1 MLWHAVVGDF
11 EAAAPGAEAR
21 ARSQSVKPVQLI
33 RRLPL
38 DWALPA
44 VTPSL
49 TTATESA
56 RDTDAERPI
65 FDWVS
70 QTSRHVGTVV
80 HRELDRA
87 LRNPKWQAPDLFDV
101 ERIATELGELGV
113 PDALCTQASQRV
125 IAALERMR
133 KDQRGR
139 WLLGLNGDISE
150 VRSELAL
157 TGVIHGRL
165 VQGVIDRTFLDA
177 AGARWIVDFKT
188 STHEGGGLESF
199 LDEEV
204 ARYTPQLRRYADLM
218 HKLYPQQMLR
228 MALYFPLIGAWREV
242 IA

>member
-21 ARSQSVKPVQLI
+21 ARSQTIKPVQLI

-44 VTPSL
+44 VTTSL
-49 TTATESA
+49 TTQTEPA
-56 RDTDAERPI
+56 RETDGERPI

-113 PDALCTQASQRV
+113 PNALCTEAAQRV

-139 WLLGLNGDISE
+139 WLLGLAGDISE

-157 TGVIHGRL
+157 TGVVHGRL

-177 AGARWIVDFKT
+177 AGDRWIVDFKT

-204 ARYTPQLRRYADLM
+204 VRYTPQLRRYADLM
-218 HKLYPQQMLR
+218 RKVHPQQTLR

-242 IA
+242 TA